1 MKTITYA
8 TLLGTIILT
17 TSCDNQN
24 IDDIYLPSGHMV
36 EVFMTDTTM
45 TARGEVLSNGGDYEG
60 IISRGFCW
68 SLDSLPTI
76 SDQHIYVPNA
86 NPSFMGGEVPYEAD
100 IFQYFDATDTNTYFI
115 RTFHENRAGVS
126 YHGPIKFTLGNPDGA
141 KFNSRGCLEC
151 KELSKIRFQQ
161 FRIDGKVYNMPPG
174 TTKFRYNIT
183 WNNWDASRFCTS
195 NITDMRNLFTVD
207 FNQDISTW
215 DVSNVV
221 NMSEM
226 FSAACCFN
234 QDIGNWDVSNVTNM
248 SAMFRGS
255 LSFNQDIG
263 NWDVSNV
270 TNMSEMFKSADDFNQ
285 DISNWDVS
293 NVTDMSSM
301 FDGQG
306 WHDFNQDIGSWDV
319 SNVTD
324 MKKMFY
330 RCKDFNHDIGD
341 WDVENVHT
349 TGFNFMLSQCLS
361 FNQDLTDWCVP
372 SFNGTIYPVPAQF
385 ADPSG
390 LAASNYPVWGT
401 CP

>member
-24 IDDIYLPSGHMV
+24 IDDIYLPNGHMV

-126 YHGPIKFTLGNPDGA
+126 YHGPVKFTLGNPDGA

-151 KELSKIRFQQ
+151 KEASKIRFQQ
-161 FRIDGKVYNMPPG
+161 FRIDGKVYNMPRNFG
-174 TTKFRYNIT
+174 GNIA
-183 WNNWDASRFCTS
+183 WKKWDAGRFCTS
-195 NITDMRNLFTVD
+195 NVTDMQNLFPAD

-215 DVSNVV
+215 DVSNV
-221 NMSEM
+221 
-226 FSAACCFN
+226 
-234 QDIGNWDVSNVTNM
+234 TNM
-248 SAMFRGS
+248 SGTFGF
-255 LSFNQDIG
+255 SFNQDIG

-270 TNMSEMFKSADDFNQ
+270 TNMSD
-285 DISNWDVS
+285 
-293 NVTDMSSM
+293 M
-301 FDGQG
+301 FDG
-306 WHDFNQDIGSWDV
+306 
-319 SNVTD
+319 
-324 MKKMFY
+324 
-330 RCKDFNHDIGD
+330 
-341 WDVENVHT
+341 
-349 TGFNFMLSQCLS
+349 S
-361 FNQDLTDWCVP
+361 FNQTLVTGMLAITNIQGCLKAVLILIKTYQT
-372 SFNGTIYPVPAQF
+372 GTLV
-385 ADPSG
+385 
-390 LAASNYPVWGT
+390 T
-401 CP
+401 